1 MNGSPI
7 PNYYLDFNTTGG
19 LNNLNL
25 CPLYS
30 WEWNVS
36 CVLRCSWQT
45 LPMCSC
51 WSRVRMCPSCWR
63 TSWRCAELCSA
74 STATLL
80 WSKTWTAR
88 PGQSHTTQQQWISIE
103 LCSALPAVHKHS
115 AYCVHHIILG
125 SSCCRCCWK
134 SQKQW
139 WRDHR
144 RTKEKTCSPTAWPA
158 SSSKWVQMN
167 NPMLHTHHNEPEAV
181 HPDVHTYCTVPSTD
195 WSKQYLQAT
204 DLGILTIRCI

>member
-1 MNGSPI
+1 MNGSPVQ
-7 PNYYLDFNTTGG
+7 NYYLDVNTTGG
-19 LNNLNL
+19 LINLNL
-25 CPLYS
+25 CPCVCS
-30 WEWNVS
+30 WEWIVS

-80 WSKTWTAR
+80 WSKAWTAR
-88 PGQSHTTQQQWISIE
+88 PGQSHRTQQHWISIE

-125 SSCCRCCWK
+125 SSCCRCCWG

-139 WRDHR
+139 WRDHW
-144 RTKEKTCSPTAWPA
+144 RTKEKTCFAHSLA
-158 SSSKWVQMN
+158 SIFFKVS
-167 NPMLHTHHNEPEAV
+167 TNEQAKASYTPRY
-181 HPDVHTYCTVPSTD
+181 HPDVHILYRAFNWLKQTLFT
-195 WSKQYLQAT
+195 SK
-204 DLGILTIRCI
+204 DLCILTIRCI

>member
-1 MNGSPI
+1 MNGSPVQ
-7 PNYYLDFNTTGG
+7 NYYLDVNTTGG
-19 LNNLNL
+19 LINLNL
-25 CPLYS
+25 CPCVCS
-30 WEWNVS
+30 WEWIVS

-80 WSKTWTAR
+80 WSKAWTAR
-88 PGQSHTTQQQWISIE
+88 PGQSHRTQQHWISIE
-103 LCSALPAVHKHS
+103 LCSALAAVHKHS

-125 SSCCRCCWK
+125 SSCCRCCWG
-134 SQKQW
+134 SQKQS
-139 WRDHR
+139 WRDHW

-167 NPMLHTHHNEPEAV
+167 KPRLHTHHNEAELSWCAHIVPCLQLTEAN
-181 HPDVHTYCTVPSTD
+181 TIY
-195 WSKQYLQAT
+195 KQRFMYSNN
-204 DLGILTIRCI
+204 